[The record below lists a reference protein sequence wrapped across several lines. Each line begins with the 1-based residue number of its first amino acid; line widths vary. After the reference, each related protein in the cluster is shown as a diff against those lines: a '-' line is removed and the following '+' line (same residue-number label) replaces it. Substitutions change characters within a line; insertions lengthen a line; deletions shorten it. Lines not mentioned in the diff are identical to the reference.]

1 MGIVMRL
8 PWVLMLALLAALA
21 NSSPSHA
28 KQLKPKDPQNLPGTV
43 YWCPDRT
50 ADQRYTSTP
59 EPGCTPLVDKEDM
72 ADTKRKG
79 SGDKQPIAIQN
90 IQNEASKFIRT
101 YGQFLDCCVNDAD
114 ALDTVEELQAEATDI
129 LRAIQETGLV
139 NMAQPDCPNCRGWTL
154 SEIIGSVAMARD
166 DLRKLK
172 RRLKQL
178 ETRKEKATDLGH
190 EAAARENRGI
200 ADEQD
205 AISREFRSRRPP
217 ASAPTGTEIEN
228 TTLRPRVGTTIEDT
242 TLPNA
247 FGAEI
252 GDVVSPG
259 SDQRSDLNPRRGL
272 DTQDTSLPTRAGTAT
287 QDSTLPSSIG
297 FDIGNKENP
306 SGSSTTPS
314 RVGPNIGDSSLNER
328 R

>member
-1 MGIVMRL
+1 
-8 PWVLMLALLAALA
+8 
-21 NSSPSHA
+21 
-28 KQLKPKDPQNLPGTV
+28 
-43 YWCPDRT
+43 
-50 ADQRYTSTP
+50 
-59 EPGCTPLVDKEDM
+59 
-72 ADTKRKG
+72 
-79 SGDKQPIAIQN
+79 
-90 IQNEASKFIRT
+90 
-101 YGQFLDCCVNDAD
+101 
-114 ALDTVEELQAEATDI
+114 
-129 LRAIQETGLV
+129 
-139 NMAQPDCPNCRGWTL
+139 
-154 SEIIGSVAMARD
+154 MARD

-172 RRLKQL
+172 QRLKQL